1 MSIEKILS
9 SAPVVPVVVIEKLED
24 AAPLA
29 RALYNGGLKALE
41 ITLRTPIAAEAV
53 KLMKEAVPEAY
64 VGTGTVIDKAT
75 FNASVEA
82 GADFM
87 VSPGVNDE
95 LLALAKESDIPFL
108 PGAAT
113 PSEVMKLASQGF
125 KFLKF
130 FPAEAAGG
138 TAMLKSIGGPLPQ
151 VTFCPTGG
159 ISLETAPNYLA
170 LKNVICVGGTWM
182 LDKQLIENKDWQA
195 IEALARQASLYQD
208 ALIPLEFAL
217 VN

>member
-64 VGTGTVIDKAT
+64 VGTGTVVDKAT

-195 IEALARQASLYQD
+195 IEALARQASELK
-208 ALIPLEFAL
+208 
-217 VN
+217 

>member
-1 MSIEKILS
+1 MSIKEILS
-9 SAPVVPVVVIEKLED
+9 AAPVVPVIVIDDLED
-24 AAPLA
+24 AVPLA
-29 RALYNGGLKALE
+29 QALYRGGLRALE
-41 ITLRTPIAAEAV
+41 VTLRTPVAAQAV
-53 KLMKEAVPEAY
+53 KAMKEAVPEAY
-64 VGTGTVIDKAT
+64 VGTGTVVDKAS
-75 FNASVEA
+75 FDASVEA

-87 VSPGVNDE
+87 VSPGVSSE
-95 LLALAKESDIPFL
+95 LLALAKGSDIPFL

-113 PSEVMKLASQGF
+113 PSEAMELAAQGF

-159 ISLETAPNYLA
+159 ISLATAPDYLA

-182 LDKQLIENKDWQA
+182 LDKALIANKDWQA
-195 IEALARQASLYQD
+195 IEALARQAS
-208 ALIPLEFAL
+208 E

>member
-1 MSIEKILS
+1 MSIKNILT
-9 SAPVVPVVVIEKLED
+9 SAPVVPVVVIENLED
-24 AAPLA
+24 AVPLA
-29 RALYNGGLKALE
+29 KALYNGGLKALE
-41 ITLRTPIAAEAV
+41 ITLRTPVAAEAV

-75 FNASVEA
+75 FEASVAA

-113 PSEVMKLASQGF
+113 PSEVMNLASHGF

-138 TAMLKSIGGPLPQ
+138 APMLKSIGGPLPQ
-151 VTFCPTGG
+151 VKFCPTGG
-159 ISLETAPNYLA
+159 ISLATAPKYLA
-170 LKNVICVGGTWM
+170 LNNVVCVGGTWM
-182 LDKQLIENKDWQA
+182 LDKELIANKDWQA
-195 IEALARQASLYQD
+195 IEALAKQAS
-208 ALIPLEFAL
+208 E
-217 VN
+217 VK

>member
-1 MSIEKILS
+1 MSIKEILS
-9 SAPVVPVVVIEKLED
+9 AAPVVPVIVIDDLED
-24 AAPLA
+24 AVPLA
-29 RALYNGGLKALE
+29 QALYRGGLRALE
-41 ITLRTPIAAEAV
+41 VTLRTPVAAQAV
-53 KLMKEAVPEAY
+53 KAMKEAVPEAY
-64 VGTGTVIDKAT
+64 VGTGTVVDKAS
-75 FNASVEA
+75 FDASVEA

-87 VSPGVNDE
+87 VSPGVSLE

-113 PSEVMKLASQGF
+113 PSEAMELAAQGF

-159 ISLETAPNYLA
+159 ISLATAPNYLA
-170 LKNVICVGGTWM
+170 LSNVICVGGTWM
-182 LDKQLIENKDWQA
+182 LDKTLIANKDWQA
-195 IEALARQASLYQD
+195 IEALARQAS
-208 ALIPLEFAL
+208 E

>member
-64 VGTGTVIDKAT
+64 VGTGTVVDKAT

-95 LLALAKESDIPFL
+95 LLALAKDTDIPFL

-113 PSEVMKLASQGF
+113 PSEVMKLASHGF

-159 ISLETAPNYLA
+159 ISLETAPNYLT

-195 IEALARQASLYQD
+195 IEALARQAS
-208 ALIPLEFAL
+208 E
-217 VN
+217 VK

>member
-9 SAPVVPVVVIEKLED
+9 SAPVVPVVVIDNLED

-29 RALYNGGLKALE
+29 KALYNGGLKALE

-53 KLMKEAVPEAY
+53 KLMKEAVPQAY
-64 VGTGTVIDKAT
+64 VGTGTVVDKAS
-75 FNASVEA
+75 FDASVAA

-95 LLALAKESDIPFL
+95 LLALAKETDIPFL

-113 PSEVMKLASQGF
+113 SSEVMKLASHGF

-138 TAMLKSIGGPLPQ
+138 TAMLKSIGAPLPQ

-159 ISLETAPNYLA
+159 ITLATAPDYLA
-170 LKNVICVGGTWM
+170 LSNVICVGGTWM
-182 LDKQLIENKDWQA
+182 LDKKLIANKDWQA
-195 IEALARQASLYQD
+195 IEELARQAS
-208 ALIPLEFAL
+208 E
-217 VN
+217 VK

>member
-1 MSIEKILS
+1 MSIEKILA
-9 SAPVVPVVVIEKLED
+9 SAPVVPVVVIDNLED

-41 ITLRTPIAAEAV
+41 ITLRTPIAAAAV
-53 KLMKEAVPEAY
+53 KLMKAEVPEAY
-64 VGTGTVIDKAT
+64 VGTGTVVDKAS
-75 FNASVEA
+75 FEASVAA

-95 LLALAKESDIPFL
+95 LLALAKETDIPFL

-113 PSEVMKLASQGF
+113 PSEVMKLASHGF

-159 ISLETAPNYLA
+159 ISLATAPSYLA
-170 LKNVICVGGTWM
+170 LSNVICVGGTWM
-182 LDKQLIENKDWQA
+182 LDKKLIENKDWQA
-195 IEALARQASLYQD
+195 IEALARQASE
-208 ALIPLEFAL
+208 IK
-217 VN
+217 

>member
-95 LLALAKESDIPFL
+95 LLALAKDTDIPFL

-125 KFLKF
+125 KYLKF

-195 IEALARQASLYQD
+195 IEALARQAS
-208 ALIPLEFAL
+208 E
-217 VN
+217 VK

>member
-1 MSIEKILS
+1 MSIEKILA

-53 KLMKEAVPEAY
+53 KLMKAEVPEAY
-64 VGTGTVIDKAT
+64 VGTGTVVDKAS
-75 FNASVEA
+75 FEASVAA

-95 LLALAKESDIPFL
+95 LLALAKETDIPFL

-113 PSEVMKLASQGF
+113 PSEVMKLASHGF

-138 TAMLKSIGGPLPQ
+138 TAMIKSIGGPLPQ

-159 ISLETAPNYLA
+159 ISLATAPNYLA
-170 LKNVICVGGTWM
+170 LSNVICVGGTWM
-182 LDKQLIENKDWQA
+182 LDKKLIENKDWQA
-195 IEALARQASLYQD
+195 IETLARQAS
-208 ALIPLEFAL
+208 E
-217 VN
+217 VK

>member
-64 VGTGTVIDKAT
+64 VGTGTVVDKAT

-95 LLALAKESDIPFL
+95 LLALAKDTDIPFL

-113 PSEVMKLASQGF
+113 PSEVMKLASHGF

-159 ISLETAPNYLA
+159 ITLETAPNYLT

-195 IEALARQASLYQD
+195 IEALARQAS
-208 ALIPLEFAL
+208 E
-217 VN
+217 VK

>member
-64 VGTGTVIDKAT
+64 VGTGTVVDKAT

-113 PSEVMKLASQGF
+113 PSEVMKLASHGF

-170 LKNVICVGGTWM
+170 LSNVICVGGTWM

-195 IEALARQASLYQD
+195 IEALARQAS
-208 ALIPLEFAL
+208 E
-217 VN
+217 VK

>member
-1 MSIEKILS
+1 
-9 SAPVVPVVVIEKLED
+9 
-24 AAPLA
+24 
-29 RALYNGGLKALE
+29 
-41 ITLRTPIAAEAV
+41 
-53 KLMKEAVPEAY
+53 
-64 VGTGTVIDKAT
+64 
-75 FNASVEA
+75 
-82 GADFM
+82 M

-95 LLALAKESDIPFL
+95 LLALAKGTDIPFL

-113 PSEVMKLASQGF
+113 PSEVMKLASHGF

-159 ISLETAPNYLA
+159 ISLATAPSYLA
-170 LKNVICVGGTWM
+170 LSNVICVGGTWM

-195 IEALARQASLYQD
+195 IEALARQAS
-208 ALIPLEFAL
+208 E
-217 VN
+217 VK

>member
-64 VGTGTVIDKAT
+64 VGTGTVVDKAT

-95 LLALAKESDIPFL
+95 LLALAKETDIPFL
-108 PGAAT
+108 PGSAT
-113 PSEVMKLASQGF
+113 PSEVMKLASHGF

-195 IEALARQASLYQD
+195 IEALARQAS
-208 ALIPLEFAL
+208 E
-217 VN
+217 VK

>member
-64 VGTGTVIDKAT
+64 VGTGTVVDKAT

-159 ISLETAPNYLA
+159 ISLETVPNYLA

-195 IEALARQASLYQD
+195 IEALARQAS
-208 ALIPLEFAL
+208 E
-217 VN
+217 VK

>member
-9 SAPVVPVVVIEKLED
+9 LAPVVPVVVIEHLED

-53 KLMKEAVPEAY
+53 KLMKAEVPEAY
-64 VGTGTVIDKAT
+64 VGTGTVVDKASFDT
-75 FNASVEA
+75 SVAA

-87 VSPGVNDE
+87 VSPGINDE

-113 PSEVMKLASQGF
+113 PSEVMKLANHGF

-159 ISLETAPNYLA
+159 ISLATAPNYLA
-170 LKNVICVGGTWM
+170 LSNVICVGGTWM
-182 LDKQLIENKDWQA
+182 LDKKLIENKDWQA
-195 IEALARQASLYQD
+195 IEALARQAS
-208 ALIPLEFAL
+208 E
-217 VN
+217 VK

>member
-1 MSIEKILS
+1 MSIEQILS
-9 SAPVVPVVVIEKLED
+9 SAPVVPVVVIDNLED

-29 RALYNGGLKALE
+29 QALYNGGLKALE
-41 ITLRTPIAAEAV
+41 VTLRTPVAAQAV
-53 KLMKEAVPEAY
+53 KIMKETVPDAY
-64 VGTGTVIDKAT
+64 VGTGTVVDKAT
-75 FNASVEA
+75 FDASVAA

-95 LLALAKESDIPFL
+95 LLTLAKGTDIPFL
-108 PGAAT
+108 PGAST
-113 PSEVMKLASQGF
+113 PSEVMKLASHGF

-138 TAMLKSIGGPLPQ
+138 VPMLKSIGGPLPQ

-159 ISLETAPNYLA
+159 ISLDSAPKYLA

-182 LDKQLIENKDWQA
+182 LDKQLIANKDWQA
-195 IEALARQASLYQD
+195 IEALAKQAS
-208 ALIPLEFAL
+208 E
-217 VN
+217 VK

>member
-64 VGTGTVIDKAT
+64 VGTGTVVDKAT

-95 LLALAKESDIPFL
+95 LLALAKDTDIPFL

-113 PSEVMKLASQGF
+113 PSEVMKLASYGF

-195 IEALARQASLYQD
+195 IEALARQAS
-208 ALIPLEFAL
+208 E
-217 VN
+217 VK

>member
-9 SAPVVPVVVIEKLED
+9 SAPVVPVVVIDNLED

-29 RALYNGGLKALE
+29 QALYNGGLKALE
-41 ITLRTPIAAEAV
+41 ITLRTPVAAQAV
-53 KLMKEAVPEAY
+53 KIMKETVPDAF
-64 VGTGTVIDKAT
+64 VGTGTVVDRAT
-75 FNASVEA
+75 FEASVAA

-113 PSEVMKLASQGF
+113 PSEVMSLASHGF

-159 ISLETAPNYLA
+159 ITLESAPKYLA
-170 LKNVICVGGTWM
+170 LNNVICVGGTWM
-182 LDKQLIENKDWQA
+182 LDKQLIANKDWQA
-195 IEALARQASLYQD
+195 IEALAKQAS
-208 ALIPLEFAL
+208 E
-217 VN
+217 VK

>member
-1 MSIEKILS
+1 MRNKMSIKNILT
-9 SAPVVPVVVIEKLED
+9 SAPVVPVVVIENLED
-24 AAPLA
+24 AVPLA
-29 RALYNGGLKALE
+29 KALYNGGLKALE
-41 ITLRTPIAAEAV
+41 ITLRTPVAAEAV

-75 FNASVEA
+75 FEASVAA

-113 PSEVMKLASQGF
+113 PSEVMNLASHGF

-138 TAMLKSIGGPLPQ
+138 APMLKSIGGPLPQ
-151 VTFCPTGG
+151 VKFCPTGG
-159 ISLETAPNYLA
+159 ISLATAPKYLA
-170 LKNVICVGGTWM
+170 LNNVVCVGGTWM
-182 LDKQLIENKDWQA
+182 LDKELIANKDWQA
-195 IEALARQASLYQD
+195 IEALAKQAS
-208 ALIPLEFAL
+208 E
-217 VN
+217 VK

>member
-9 SAPVVPVVVIEKLED
+9 SAPVVPVVVIDNLED

-29 RALYNGGLKALE
+29 QALYNGGLKALE
-41 ITLRTPIAAEAV
+41 ITLRTPVAAQAV
-53 KLMKEAVPEAY
+53 KIMKETVPDAY
-64 VGTGTVIDKAT
+64 VGTGTVIDRAT
-75 FNASVEA
+75 FDASVAA

-113 PSEVMKLASQGF
+113 PSEVMKLAAAGF
-125 KFLKF
+125 KYLKF

-138 TAMLKSIGGPLPQ
+138 APMLKSIGGPLPDI
-151 VTFCPTGG
+151 TFCPTGG
-159 ISLETAPNYLA
+159 ITLESAPKYLA

-182 LDKQLIENKDWQA
+182 LDKQLIANKDWQA
-195 IEALARQASLYQD
+195 IEALAKQAS
-208 ALIPLEFAL
+208 E
-217 VN
+217 VK

>member
-64 VGTGTVIDKAT
+64 VGTGTVVDKAT
-75 FNASVEA
+75 FNASVEV

-95 LLALAKESDIPFL
+95 LLALAKETDIPFL

-113 PSEVMKLASQGF
+113 PSEVMKLASHGF

-195 IEALARQASLYQD
+195 IEALARQAS
-208 ALIPLEFAL
+208 E
-217 VN
+217 VK

>member
-1 MSIEKILS
+1 MSIKEILS
-9 SAPVVPVVVIEKLED
+9 AAPVVPVIVIDDLED
-24 AAPLA
+24 AVPLA
-29 RALYNGGLKALE
+29 QALYRGGLRALE
-41 ITLRTPIAAEAV
+41 VTLRTPVAAQAV
-53 KLMKEAVPEAY
+53 KAMKEAVPEAY
-64 VGTGTVIDKAT
+64 VGTGTVVDKAS
-75 FNASVEA
+75 FDASVEA
-82 GADFM
+82 DADFM
-87 VSPGVNDE
+87 VSPGVSSE
-95 LLALAKESDIPFL
+95 LLALAKDSDIPFL

-113 PSEVMKLASQGF
+113 PSEAMELAAQGF

-182 LDKQLIENKDWQA
+182 LDKTLIANKDWQA
-195 IEALARQASLYQD
+195 IEALARQAS
-208 ALIPLEFAL
+208 E

>member
-1 MSIEKILS
+1 MSIENILT
-9 SAPVVPVVVIEKLED
+9 SAPVVPVVVIENLED
-24 AAPLA
+24 AVPLA
-29 RALYNGGLKALE
+29 KALYNGGLKALE
-41 ITLRTPIAAEAV
+41 ITLRTPVAAEAV

-75 FNASVEA
+75 FEASVAA

-95 LLALAKESDIPFL
+95 LLALAKETDIPFL

-113 PSEVMKLASQGF
+113 PSEVMNLASHGF

-138 TAMLKSIGGPLPQ
+138 APMLKSIGGPLPQ
-151 VTFCPTGG
+151 VKFCPTGG
-159 ISLETAPNYLA
+159 ISLATAPKYLA
-170 LKNVICVGGTWM
+170 LNNVVCVGGTWM
-182 LDKQLIENKDWQA
+182 LDKELIANKDWQA
-195 IEALARQASLYQD
+195 IEALAKQASEVKQSR
-208 ALIPLEFAL
+208 
-217 VN
+217 N

>member
-9 SAPVVPVVVIEKLED
+9 SAPVVPVVVIDNLED

-29 RALYNGGLKALE
+29 QALYKGGLKALE
-41 ITLRTPIAAEAV
+41 ITLRTPVAAQAV
-53 KLMKEAVPEAY
+53 KIMKETVPDAY
-64 VGTGTVIDKAT
+64 VGTGTVVDRAT
-75 FNASVEA
+75 FEASVAA

-113 PSEVMKLASQGF
+113 PSEVMNLASHGF

-159 ISLETAPNYLA
+159 ITLESAPKYLA
-170 LKNVICVGGTWM
+170 LNNVICVGGTWM
-182 LDKQLIENKDWQA
+182 LDKQLIANKDWQA
-195 IEALARQASLYQD
+195 IEALAKQAS
-208 ALIPLEFAL
+208 E
-217 VN
+217 VK

>member
-95 LLALAKESDIPFL
+95 LLALAKDTDIPFL

-195 IEALARQASLYQD
+195 IEALARQAS
-208 ALIPLEFAL
+208 E
-217 VN
+217 VK